1 MDNQIVPVSFLPAQN
16 EWAMMKDIAS
26 MIASANGLTVNKM
39 ASILLTGRSLGLSIP
54 ASLELVQS
62 VQGKT
67 SLAPRG
73 ALAMVQGSPLIENV
87 TITRLADKNTFIG
100 YECTIKRKN
109 GFEYTSRWTMENAK
123 AAGLVKPGS
132 GWVNYPENMCL
143 WRAVGFAC
151 DVAASDITCGLTAF
165 MKMPE
170 QFGIQLTEAGDIVE
184 GKIIDPPMV
193 DPVTT
198 EIERLTMVYGADAF
212 MVACDGNIPTT
223 PEECEAV
230 ATKLEQWAEQYKN
243 ETYEKP

>member
-1 MDNQIVPVSFLPAQN
+1 MSENQIVPVSFLPESG
-16 EWAMMKDIAS
+16 EWGMIKEIAGI
-26 MIASANGLTVNKM
+26 IAVANGMTPAKM
-39 ASILLTGRSLGLSIP
+39 TDVILKGRSLGLSIP
-54 ASLELVQS
+54 ASIELVQN
-62 VQGKT
+62 VAGKT

-87 TITRLADKNTFIG
+87 TITRLMDKNTFVG

-109 GFEYTSRWTMENAK
+109 GFEYTSRWTIEQATK
-123 AAGLVKPGS
+123 AGLVKPGS

-184 GKIIDPPMV
+184 GKIIEPLQI
-193 DPVTT
+193 DPVTV
-198 EIERLTMVYGADAF
+198 EIERLTIMHGTDAF

-223 PEECEAV
+223 AEELYAI
-230 ATKLEQWAEQYKN
+230 ATKLENQGKP
-243 ETYEKP
+243 ETQE